1 MPWYI
6 MSTTICFECLPD
18 LGEMASNQT
27 IQHTKL
33 LNLLENRWI
42 SPYLPLI
49 WWIPPSSAT
58 STTTCFMDPPD
69 MSEIAPDPTILDLT
83 EAPPRLGRASDRG
96 RSSPR
101 RHRASD
107 RKEWSD
113 QGRTEP
119 RGLVVRRWEVLA
131 AHTAPSHLKRRTC
144 TAARHLPR
152 CPCMAPA
159 AFFLVCRSSFFS

>member
-96 RSSPR
+96 QSSPR

-107 RKEWSD
+107 RKEGSD

-119 RGLVVRRWEVLA
+119 RGLVVLLA
-131 AHTAPSHLKRRTC
+131 PTLFAQITRYLITAQI
-144 TAARHLPR
+144 TACLLPR
-152 CPCMAPA
+152 Y
-159 AFFLVCRSSFFS
+159 LSVI

>member
-119 RGLVVRRWEVLA
+119 RGLVVWSGPAHPWLAPQLKLELELAVAVL
-131 AHTAPSHLKRRTC
+131 HPLQVVLR
-144 TAARHLPR
+144 LQ
-152 CPCMAPA
+152 
-159 AFFLVCRSSFFS
+159 

>member
-69 MSEIAPDPTILDLT
+69 ISEIAPDPTILDLT

-96 RSSPR
+96 QSSPR

-107 RKEWSD
+107 RGFPSA

-119 RGLVVRRWEVLA
+119 RGLVVIDLVPSKRSRTSRGVRVRGNRR
-131 AHTAPSHLKRRTC
+131 AHFEKYDI
-144 TAARHLPR
+144 
-152 CPCMAPA
+152 
-159 AFFLVCRSSFFS
+159 

>member
-58 STTTCFMDPPD
+58 STTKCFMDPPD
-69 MSEIAPDPTILDLT
+69 ISEIASDPTET
-83 EAPPRLGRASDRG
+83 SFSPNCHRGSVEPRAEATYVNVPPSLGPSNAVGPRSDRASGSCSDA
-96 RSSPR
+96 SSTGPTNLEGSWLIFVPFGPCLAYALM
-101 RHRASD
+101 RHMQQQRQQQKPKTD
-107 RKEWSD
+107 
-113 QGRTEP
+113 
-119 RGLVVRRWEVLA
+119 
-131 AHTAPSHLKRRTC
+131 
-144 TAARHLPR
+144 
-152 CPCMAPA
+152 
-159 AFFLVCRSSFFS
+159 

>member
-6 MSTTICFECLPD
+6 MSTTMCFECLPD

-83 EAPPRLGRASDRG
+83 EAPHCAGISLIPEPDIRGSDLI
-96 RSSPR
+96 PI
-101 RHRASD
+101 
-107 RKEWSD
+107 
-113 QGRTEP
+113 
-119 RGLVVRRWEVLA
+119 
-131 AHTAPSHLKRRTC
+131 
-144 TAARHLPR
+144 
-152 CPCMAPA
+152 
-159 AFFLVCRSSFFS
+159 

>member
-83 EAPPRLGRASDRG
+83 EAPPRLGGASDRG
-96 RSSPR
+96 TTEAGRR
-101 RHRASD
+101 GLFDQATTQNGGRHRPSD
-107 RKEWSD
+107 FHVAHD
-113 QGRTEP
+113 QLEHCPQPGGAHQGEVEELRAD
-119 RGLVVRRWEVLA
+119 RGVEREHA
-131 AHTAPSHLKRRTC
+131 EA
-144 TAARHLPR
+144 
-152 CPCMAPA
+152 
-159 AFFLVCRSSFFS
+159 

>member
-1 MPWYI
+1 
-6 MSTTICFECLPD
+6 
-18 LGEMASNQT
+18 
-27 IQHTKL
+27 
-33 LNLLENRWI
+33 
-42 SPYLPLI
+42 
-49 WWIPPSSAT
+49 
-58 STTTCFMDPPD
+58 MDPPD

-119 RGLVVRRWEVLA
+119 RALVVW
-131 AHTAPSHLKRRTC
+131 
-144 TAARHLPR
+144 
-152 CPCMAPA
+152 
-159 AFFLVCRSSFFS
+159 LVTGKVVVGQDVAYFDF

>member
-18 LGEMASNQT
+18 LGVIASNQT

-49 WWIPPSSAT
+49 WWILPSSAT

-96 RSSPR
+96 QSSPR

-107 RKEWSD
+107 RVMGSAQKA
-113 QGRTEP
+113 RTEP
-119 RGLVVRRWEVLA
+119 RGLVVR
-131 AHTAPSHLKRRTC
+131 P
-144 TAARHLPR
+144 LPR
-152 CPCMAPA
+152 AQPHGYAHGP
-159 AFFLVCRSSFFS
+159 FRKG